1 MQKCGGTDP
10 VPSIKRKRDEGKVE
24 KNGGEENGRGE
35 GEEGREG
42 AHLTQC
48 TSDINLSEVDG
59 VVIGLPIEIAA
70 HPLIKLDPTNDF
82 TCRPPLACTHRHVT
96 SKAARGSL

>member
-1 MQKCGGTDP
+1 MQKCGGTDL
-10 VPSIKRKRDEGKVE
+10 VPSIKRKRDEGGGVE
-24 KNGGEENGRGE
+24 KNGGEG
-35 GEEGREG
+35 EGREG
-42 AHLTQC
+42 THLTQC

-96 SKAARGSL
+96 SKAACGSL